1 MQTTIGDL
9 EWYFGQVVFEKS
21 TFGIV
26 LQRQHCRAYDSSGR
40 RIPPP
45 GPEHRHIVEPRA
57 ESGYEPD
64 PEQLERFARVSRAL
78 MHLGAAHQAVLL
90 EYYGNTGVRW
100 AGQPPGRGWALS
112 ALTVMGRS
120 EIRRMRAERSKKKQ
134 PEADFDPREILA
146 NEFFRA
152 SGIDDIRKARLARI
166 RTQIDELQIAAL
178 AAWKV
183 ATTGGAA

>member
-9 EWYFGQVVFEKS
+9 EWYFGQTAFERS
-21 TFGIV
+21 TFGAV
-26 LQRQHCRAYDSSGR
+26 LERQQCRAYDSAGR

-45 GPEHRHIVEPRA
+45 GPEHRHIVEPRV

-64 PEQLERFARVSRAL
+64 PDHLERFARVSRAL
-78 MHLGAAHQAVLL
+78 MQIGAAHQAVLL
-90 EYYGNTGVRW
+90 EFYGNTGVRW
-100 AGQPPGRGWALS
+100 ASQQPGRGWALA
-112 ALTVMGRS
+112 ALTAMGRS
-120 EIRRMRAERSKKKQ
+120 ELRRMRAERSKKKQ

-183 ATTGGAA
+183 ATGGAA

>member
-9 EWYFGQVVFEKS
+9 EWYFGQVAFERS
-21 TFGIV
+21 TFGAV
-26 LQRQHCRAYDSSGR
+26 LERQQCRAYDSAGR

-45 GPEHRHIVEPRA
+45 GPEHRRIVEPRV

-78 MHLGAAHQAVLL
+78 MLVPPPHHEALL
-90 EYYGNTGVRW
+90 AYYGNTGVRW
-100 AGQPPGRGWALS
+100 AGQVQGRGWSLA
-112 ALTVMGRS
+112 ALTAMGRS
-120 EIRRMRAERSKKKQ
+120 ELKRMDAERAKKKQ
-134 PEADFDPREILA
+134 PALELDPREKLA

-152 SGIDDIRKARLARI
+152 SGIDDVRKARLARI
-166 RTQIDELQIAAL
+166 RVQIDELQIAAL

-183 ATTGGAA
+183 ATSGGAA